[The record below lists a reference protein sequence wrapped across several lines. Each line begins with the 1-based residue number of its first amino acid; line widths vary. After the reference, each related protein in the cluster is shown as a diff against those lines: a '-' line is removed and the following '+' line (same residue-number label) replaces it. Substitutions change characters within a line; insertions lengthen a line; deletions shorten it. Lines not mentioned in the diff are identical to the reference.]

1 MTFDPDDPR
10 LTAYAL
16 GELEGDERATV
27 EALLAENPD
36 ARRFVSE
43 TRALGD
49 LLSEQFRSEP
59 SPGLADEHK
68 AAIETE
74 LSRPAPTEPAGAV
87 VPFRPLSSRVL
98 RYSLAATVLIAFGAG
113 TLALLRQSQHLA
125 DRMPADVA
133 AAKTDPKPEAT
144 VALAPDPAAAAETA
158 EAAPAARPFAYES
171 RVEGFARNPRNQPS
185 TNDLRGVTTFNG
197 SGAVAGPSSA
207 SAAAGMPGRPPMSSP
222 AAVSAGGAM
231 GGMGMGYMGRMSGA
245 AATSPPPPDSA
256 RSALA
261 LRDEAGAARGRQE
274 AVAERLSELD
284 SYNTQLPPRSVYRNI
299 QAGDAKPLREAE
311 QAQGLGVQPRSGAGQ
326 ASGKRVELA
335 VTEQGNL
342 EQQKGLATRGG
353 QQPAGGRQQ
362 SGGQQ
367 VGNQGQKSSQ
377 SRQLFAYAVPKP
389 GQAGQ
394 QQAAAGKPNAGQNAA
409 GDKKAGEAKFGSIDF
424 ALDPSASA
432 PQGPGQQAQ
441 GQQGQQGQQGG
452 QQNQQGRGQQGQSGP
467 DAGGQSQGQSGPP
480 QAPMLALK
488 QEFAIDSNALAK
500 DITDGTSK
508 TIVVPP
514 PAAEPEAIVPALEQ
528 AQPIGNERFTPIVEN
543 PFEAV
548 TPENP
553 LSTFSIDVDTAG
565 YANVRRYLTQNLWPP
580 ADAVRIEEMVNYFDY
595 DYAPPSATDDVPFA
609 VHTEVVRCPWNPDN
623 RLLRIGLKGQEI
635 DFAQRKPS
643 NLVFLVDVSGS
654 MNQPN
659 KLPLVKAGLR
669 MLVEQLG
676 ENDKIA
682 LVVYAGNSGL
692 ALPSTRGDQ
701 KETVLSAIDRLTPG
715 GSTHGSAGLVLAYQ
729 IAVENFVQGGIN
741 RVILATDGDFNV
753 GVTGPDAVSAL
764 AAEKAKTGVFLNVLG
779 VGDGN
784 LKDETMEKIA
794 DKGNG
799 TYNYLDTLL
808 EARKVLVEQVGGTLV
823 TIAKDVKIQ
832 VEFNPAKVAMFRLVG
847 YENRLLA
854 DADFADDT
862 KDAGEIGSGHTVTAL
877 YELVPRMTPEQ
888 VAQLKV
894 DVPAPAVGQRYVK
907 PAEVKDEAKTSH
919 ELLTVHL
926 RYKAPEGHKST
937 PIDHPVPDN
946 VKDLGRASADTKFA
960 AAVAEFGMLLRGSRF
975 VGQGNLNAVLELAR
989 ANLGPDPSGRR
1000 HEFADLVEKARILRG
1015 Q

>member
-27 EALLAENPD
+27 EALLAESPD
-36 ARRFVSE
+36 ARHFVAE
-43 TRALGD
+43 TRALAD
-49 LLSEQFRSEP
+49 LLAEQLGAEP
-59 SPGLADEHK
+59 SPGLAPEQK

-74 LSRPAPTEPAGAV
+74 LSRPTTGEPAGAV
-87 VPFRPLSSRVL
+87 VPFRPLSSRVV
-98 RYSLAATVLIAFGAG
+98 RYSLAATVLIALGAG
-113 TLALLRQSQHLA
+113 TLALWNHNRPNALKLTRALQRA
-125 DRMPADVA
+125 RVA
-133 AAKTDPKPEAT
+133 REPEAT
-144 VALAPDPAAAAETA
+144 VALAPAPAGAETA
-158 EAAPAARPFAYES
+158 SANLAKNRLGDAVAAPESKPRPLGEI
-171 RVEGFARNPRNQPS
+171 PRDGGIVFRSPKS
-185 TNDLRGVTTFNG
+185 S
-197 SGAVAGPSSA
+197 SGPAVASDAGRMSAPSA
-207 SAAAGMPGRPPMSSP
+207 SSP
-222 AAVSAGGAM
+222 ASDFAAGGTR
-231 GGMGMGYMGRMSGA
+231 GGMGMGGMSGRPGMPGMGASRGTPA
-245 AATSPPPPDSA
+245 APSSP
-256 RSALA
+256 LA
-261 LRDEAGAARGRQE
+261 IGQRAGAA
-274 AVAERLSELD
+274 
-284 SYNTQLPPRSVYRNI
+284 
-299 QAGDAKPLREAE
+299 
-311 QAQGLGVQPRSGAGQ
+311 
-326 ASGKRVELA
+326 
-335 VTEQGNL
+335 
-342 EQQKGLATRGG
+342 
-353 QQPAGGRQQ
+353 
-362 SGGQQ
+362 
-367 VGNQGQKSSQ
+367 Q
-377 SRQLFAYAVPKP
+377 SRQKALAVEALAAKDVRDSLDNDNVSLPPTPADRSAPAQTANRFLKP
-389 GQAGQ
+389 ERELTPSTPSEKPV
-394 QQAAAGKPNAGQNAA
+394 AGKPAVALGVTERENLERQ
-409 GDKKAGEAKFGSIDF
+409 ELFAKRAEDPLRLKLVEDPQRRRNSGS
-424 ALDPSASA
+424 
-432 PQGPGQQAQ
+432 
-441 GQQGQQGQQGG
+441 QQGQQGQ
-452 QQNQQGRGQQGQSGP
+452 GQQGQGQQVQ
-467 DAGGQSQGQSGPP
+467 DAQGQSRSGEA
-480 QAPMLALK
+480 QVNRSLALNDRV
-488 QEFAIDSNALAK
+488 DSNSLIQNGTSTAALA
-500 DITDGTSK
+500 
-508 TIVVPP
+508 PA
-514 PAAEPEAIVPALEQ
+514 PAANPEPAVPSLEQ
-528 AQPIGNERFTPIVEN
+528 ARPIGQERFTPIVEN
-543 PFEAV
+543 PFEPV
-548 TPENP
+548 TPDNT
-553 LSTFSIDVDTAG
+553 LSTFSIDVDTAS

-595 DYAPPSATDDVPFA
+595 EYAPPSPTDDVPFA
-609 VHTEVVRCPWNPDN
+609 VHSEVVRCPWNPDN
-623 RLLRIGLKGQEI
+623 RLLRVALKGQVI
-635 DFAQRKPS
+635 DFARRKPS

-692 ALPSTRGDQ
+692 ALPATRGDQ
-701 KETVLSAIDRLTPG
+701 KETLLSAIDRLTPG

-753 GVTGPDAVSAL
+753 GVTGPDAVAAL

-832 VEFNPAKVAMFRLVG
+832 VEFNPAKVTAFRLIG

-877 YELVPRMTPEQ
+877 YELVPATKPEQ
-888 VAQLKV
+888 LAEAKLGG
-894 DVPAPAVGQRYVK
+894 PAPAVGGRYVK
-907 PAEVKDEAKTSH
+907 PAEVKADARISN

-937 PIDHPVPDN
+937 PIDHPVADD

-975 VGQGNLNAVLELAR
+975 VGQGNLDAVLELAR

-1000 HEFADLVEKARILRG
+1000 HEFVELVEKAKALRA